1 MKSAEEILK
10 NEEILHLFEHGLDTF
25 AQGDFV
31 GSQRIWKKILERDP
45 GNELAMDYI
54 NGTEE
59 EIPFEDKKGSYKE
72 LLDEAIRLIGK
83 NEPEPAYE
91 LLQMIIT
98 DNPGDEKAK
107 EFFNTTKGILLNN
120 YLNEIG
126 STRAVP
132 KLKKEMEDIMKINLS
147 KEAAFIVSLIEGS
160 SSIDDLLALSGLETF
175 PFMRNVAML
184 IRNDIITL
192 K

>member
-91 LLQMIIT
+91 LLQMIII

-147 KEAAFIVSLIEGS
+147 KEAAFIVSLIDGS

-175 PFMRNVAML
+175 PFMRNAVML